1 MIKEDIEILKNDDF
15 KNKTILLITAEWCP
29 YSIKFQPVWNKF
41 IKEHN
46 KKNKENINIYKIYD
60 TNINKIKRQR
70 KNKILKNLINEF
82 SGYPNLFL
90 LNNKKFIKI
99 EINNKFYNNKFNL
112 YKYIIKELNNL
123 NNLNYLNN

>member
-29 YSIKFQPVWNKF
+29 YSIKFQTIWNKF
-41 IKEHN
+41 IEEYN
-46 KKNKENINIYKIYD
+46 KKNKEDINIYKIYD
-60 TNINKIKRQR
+60 TNINKIKKQR

-99 EINNKFYNNKFNL
+99 EINNKFYNKNFNL
-112 YKYIIKELNNL
+112 YKYIIKELNKL
-123 NNLNYLNN
+123 NN

>member
-1 MIKEDIEILKNDDF
+1 MIKENIEILKNDDF

-29 YSIKFQPVWNKF
+29 YSIKFQTIWNKF
-41 IKEHN
+41 IEEYN
-46 KKNKENINIYKIYD
+46 KKNKEDINIYKIYD

-90 LNNKKFIKI
+90 LNNNKFIKI
-99 EINNKFYNNKFNL
+99 EINNKFYNKNFNL
-112 YKYIIKELNNL
+112 YKYIIKELNKL
-123 NNLNYLNN
+123 NN

>member
-1 MIKEDIEILKNDDF
+1 MIKEDIEILKNDNF
-15 KNKTILLITAEWCP
+15 KNKTILLITADWCP
-29 YSIKFQPVWNKF
+29 YSIEFQTVWNKF
-41 IKEHN
+41 IEEYN
-46 KKNKENINIYKIYD
+46 KKNKKDINIYKIYD

-99 EINNKFYNNKFNL
+99 EINNKIYNNKFNL
-112 YKYIIKELNNL
+112 YKYIIKELSKL
-123 NNLNYLNN
+123 NN

>member
-15 KNKTILLITAEWCP
+15 KNKIILLITAEWCP
-29 YSIKFQPVWNKF
+29 YSIKFQTVWNKF
-41 IKEHN
+41 IEEYN
-46 KKNKENINIYKIYD
+46 KKNKEDINIYKIYD

-99 EINNKFYNNKFNL
+99 EINNKFYNKNFNL

-123 NNLNYLNN
+123 NK

>member
-1 MIKEDIEILKNDDF
+1 MIDEDIEILKNDNF
-15 KNKTILLITAEWCP
+15 KNKTILLITADWCP
-29 YSIKFQPVWNKF
+29 YSIEFQTVWNKF
-41 IKEHN
+41 IEEYN
-46 KKNKENINIYKIYD
+46 KKNKKDINIYKIYD

-99 EINNKFYNNKFNL
+99 EINNKIYNNKFNL
-112 YKYIIKELNNL
+112 YKYIIKELSKL
-123 NNLNYLNN
+123 NN

>member
-1 MIKEDIEILKNDDF
+1 MIDEDIEILKNDNF
-15 KNKTILLITAEWCP
+15 KNKTILLITADWCP
-29 YSIKFQPVWNKF
+29 YSIKFQAVWNKF
-41 IKEHN
+41 IEEYN
-46 KKNKENINIYKIYD
+46 KKNKEDINIYKIYD

-99 EINNKFYNNKFNL
+99 EINNKIYNNKFNL
-112 YKYIIKELNNL
+112 YKYIIKELSKL
-123 NNLNYLNN
+123 NN

>member
-29 YSIKFQPVWNKF
+29 YSIKFQTVWNKF
-41 IKEHN
+41 IEECN
-46 KKNKENINIYKIYD
+46 KKNKEDMNIYKIYD
-60 TNINKIKRQR
+60 ININKIKRQR

-99 EINNKFYNNKFNL
+99 EINNKFYNKNFNL
-112 YKYIIKELNNL
+112 YKYIIKELNKL
-123 NNLNYLNN
+123 NN

>member
-1 MIKEDIEILKNDDF
+1 MIKENIEILKNDDF

-29 YSIKFQPVWNKF
+29 YSIKFQTIWNKF
-41 IKEHN
+41 IEEYN
-46 KKNKENINIYKIYD
+46 KKNKEDINIYKIYD
-60 TNINKIKRQR
+60 TNINKIKKQR

-99 EINNKFYNNKFNL
+99 EINNKFYNKNFNL
-112 YKYIIKELNNL
+112 YKYIIKELNKL
-123 NNLNYLNN
+123 NN

>member
-15 KNKTILLITAEWCP
+15 KNKTILLITADWCP
-29 YSIKFQPVWNKF
+29 YSIEFQTVWNKF
-41 IKEHN
+41 IEKYN
-46 KKNKENINIYKIYD
+46 KKNKKDINIYKIYD

-90 LNNKKFIKI
+90 LNNNKFIKI
-99 EINNKFYNNKFNL
+99 EINNKFYNKNFNL
-112 YKYIIKELNNL
+112 YKYIIKELNKLNKL
-123 NNLNYLNN
+123 NN